1 MRNFTKILN
10 NEWLELSFG
19 VRKAEHSYH
28 TFTFCTIFEKIPE
41 ARTVV
46 LRNAN
51 KSRNFISF
59 HSDIRSKK
67 YLQLKDNNNVCALF
81 YDKSRKVQL
90 RVNGVGSVEHKSK
103 SCVKSWN
110 KMSKESK
117 ICYLA
122 PLAPSSTT
130 SKFIPNLP
138 SMTPHQITD
147 KDEAYGYQNFCIIN
161 IKISKIDWL
170 QLDHKG
176 HKRILFEFNND
187 FSANWIAS

>member
-1 MRNFTKILN
+1 M
-10 NEWLELSFG
+10 
-19 VRKAEHSYH
+19 VRALLWSKKQN
-28 TFTFCTIFEKIPE
+28 TPTIPLHFVQYLKKIPE

-67 YLQLKDNNNVCALF
+67 YQQLKDNNNVCALF

-90 RVNGVGSVEHKSK
+90 RVNGLGEIEHKSK

-147 KDEAYGYQNFCIIN
+147 KDEAYGYQNFCVIN
-161 IKISKIDWL
+161 IKISKLI
-170 QLDHKG
+170 G
-176 HKRILFEFNND
+176 F
-187 FSANWIAS
+187 NWIIKGTNEFCSSLIMTFRQIG